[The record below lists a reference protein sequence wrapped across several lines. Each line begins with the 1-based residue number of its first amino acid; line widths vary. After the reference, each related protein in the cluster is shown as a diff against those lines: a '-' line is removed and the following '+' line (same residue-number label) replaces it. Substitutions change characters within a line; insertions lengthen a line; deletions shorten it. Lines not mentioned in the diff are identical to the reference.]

1 MARFQLLKDLSIKN
15 KIIAIVLF
23 IAFTAISI
31 GFTFITIWNIKKLK
45 TETQSHLLLDAT
57 LIGDYCIV
65 PLTFGNRPQ
74 ATEALSRLKYIESVD
89 EGYLFDESGNHFASY
104 PDSISKPPGTV
115 TEGERSATFR
125 DGNFFIMEPIS
136 FDGTRIGTLYLK
148 ANSKLL
154 AKETQNLAIILSS
167 VFLIILIISYL
178 LAVWLQKLFTKPILK
193 LADMTAAISLNQ
205 DFTLQLEPYGKDEIG
220 FLYQQFNNL
229 LSQLLKRQNERDKAE
244 KEISFLAQVLR
255 NISEFVSITDL
266 HNKITFVNQS
276 WLKTFGYSNEEVIGQ
291 QNDIIVSPAN
301 RSGIINEILSATLNG
316 GWEGEVYNR
325 RKDGSDFPVRL
336 VTTIIYDNASQPVA
350 LVGISNDIS
359 YRKKAEKKLILSES
373 RYRSYVEATGQIA
386 WVTNADG
393 EIAEDLPSLRKFTG
407 QSYEEIK
414 GSALTNLLHPDDIK
428 HAMQIWKKAVSAKNP
443 YEAEYRMLRHDGV
456 YRHLLARGFP
466 VIGEDGIIIEW
477 VGTCIDITERKLTEI
492 ILKESEEKF
501 RRLIE
506 KIPLPLC
513 FANKEGVIIFRNER
527 FIKVFG
533 YTDSEVPTLGEWW
546 NKAYPD
552 EKYRQWVIKNWES
565 AIKHAAETN
574 SDIESDE
581 YHVTCKDGT
590 VREIIIS
597 GITINEDFL
606 ATFIDY
612 TERKQEEDK
621 IIAANKELAFQ
632 NDEKGKRAAELVI
645 ANKELAF
652 QNREKERKSDE
663 FIMANKE
670 LAFQNEEKEKRA
682 AELIIANKELV
693 YQNSEKEKRAAELIL
708 ANKKLADQNIEKGK
722 RANEL
727 IIANRE
733 LAVQNR
739 EKEKRA
745 DELNIAN
752 KELAF
757 QNEEKE
763 KRENELVN
771 ANKELVFQIEEKE
784 KQKAENK
791 ELEAFTYSVSH
802 DLRAPLRHI
811 GGFIDLLIKN
821 SSSQLDETGKR
832 YLNIISDSSQ
842 EMGNL
847 IDALLTFSRLGRT
860 ELQVT
865 KINSKKLVNQV
876 IKTFSEEMTGR
887 DVTINVTELPDVM
900 GDSTLIN
907 QVWINLISN
916 AIKYSKNIEKSVID
930 IGAECEDGNTVFY
943 VKDNGA
949 GFDMKYAD
957 KLFGVFQRLHK
968 ARDFEGIGIGL
979 ANVNRI
985 VMRHGGKCW
994 AESEVGKGAKFFFSM
1009 PGNEK

>member
-1 MARFQLLKDLSIKN
+1 VDRFQFIKDLSIKN

-31 GFTFITIWNIKKLK
+31 GFIFITIWNIKRLK
-45 TETQSHLLLDAT
+45 TETQLHLSLDAT

-65 PLTFGNRPQ
+65 PLTFGDGPQ

-89 EGYLFDESGNHFASY
+89 EGDLFDKSGNLFASY
-104 PDSISKPPGTV
+104 PDSINKPASTS
-115 TEGERSATFR
+115 TNERRSATFR
-125 DGNFFIMEPIS
+125 DGYFFITEPIS
-136 FDGTRIGTLYLK
+136 FDGTQIGTLHLK

-154 AKETQNLAIILSS
+154 VKETQKIAIVLSS
-167 VFLIILIISYL
+167 GFLIILIISYL

-266 HNKITFVNQS
+266 NNKITFVNQS

-291 QNDIIVSPAN
+291 KNDIIVSPTN
-301 RSGIINEILSATLNG
+301 RPGIINEILSETLKG
-316 GWEGEVYNR
+316 GWEGEVFNR

-336 VTTIIYDNASQPVA
+336 VTTIIYDNAGQPVA
-350 LVGISNDIS
+350 LVGISNDITYS
-359 YRKKAEKKLILSES
+359 KKAEKKLILSES

-386 WVTNADG
+386 WVTNGEG
-393 EIAEDLPSLRKFTG
+393 EIEEDVPSLRKFTG

-414 GSALTNLLHPDDIK
+414 GSGLTKVLHPDDIEN
-428 HAMQIWKKAVSAKNP
+428 AMQIWNKAVAAKNP
-443 YEAEYRMLRHDGV
+443 YETEYRMLRYDGV
-456 YRHLLARGFP
+456 FRHLLVRGSP
-466 VIGEDGIIIEW
+466 IIGEDGNIIEW

-501 RRLIE
+501 RLLIE

-513 FANKEGVIIFRNER
+513 IANKDGVIIFRNER

-533 YTDSEVPTLGEWW
+533 YTDVEVPTLGDWW
-546 NKAYPD
+546 MKAYPD
-552 EKYRQWVIKNWES
+552 EEYRQWVMQNWES
-565 AIKHAAETN
+565 ALKHAADTT

-581 YHVTCKDGT
+581 YHVTCKDST
-590 VREIIIS
+590 TKEIIIS
-597 GITINEDFL
+597 GITINDDFL
-606 ATFIDY
+606 ATFIDI

-632 NDEKGKRAAELVI
+632 NDEKEKRAAELVI

-652 QNREKERKSDE
+652 QNREKEKRSDE
-663 FIMANKE
+663 LIMANKE

-682 AELIIANKELV
+682 AELIIANKELGF
-693 YQNSEKEKRAAELIL
+693 QNAEKEKRAAELIL
-708 ANKKLADQNIEKGK
+708 ANKELAVQNIEKEK

-727 IIANRE
+727 IIANKE

-739 EKEKRA
+739 EKERRA
-745 DELNIAN
+745 DELIIAN

-791 ELEAFTYSVSH
+791 ELEAFSYSVSH

-811 GGFIDLLIKN
+811 GGFVDLLIKN
-821 SSSQLDETGKR
+821 SSSQLDESGKR

-847 IDALLTFSRLGRT
+847 IDALLTFSRLGRA

-865 KINSKKLVNQV
+865 KINTKKLVNQV
-876 IKTFSEEMTGR
+876 IKTLSNELTGR
-887 DVTINVTELPDVM
+887 NVKINISDLPDVT
-900 GDSTLIN
+900 GDLTLIN

-916 AIKYSKNIEKSVID
+916 AIKYSRNIEKAVID
-930 IGAECEDGNTVFY
+930 IGAESEDGKTIFY
-943 VKDNGA
+943 IKDNGA

-985 VMRHGGKCW
+985 ITRHGGKCW

-1009 PGNEK
+1009 PKN